1 MRGMALALAPMTA
14 WPMEPPGASYP
25 GRWTK
30 PLRVS
35 PLSGHLARR
44 PIILPSET
52 TLAAQRPESQVHG
65 KIDWPCHSIVIDR
78 EFLKAGP
85 LMVINARVESSW

>member
-1 MRGMALALAPMTA
+1 MALALAPMTA

-35 PLSGHLARR
+35 PLSGHLACW

-65 KIDWPCHSIVIDR
+65 RIDWPCQSIVIDW

-85 LMVINARVESSW
+85 LMVINVRARQGG